1 MMGKCVGSCANHPGR
16 RMGSSH
22 VHSGPDK
29 RSTCKVFIF
38 LQMTVTT
45 QLQVIASK
53 TLSKNFNSFPRE
65 GEKMNDSKGFL
76 K

>member
-1 MMGKCVGSCANHPGR
+1 
-16 RMGSSH
+16 MGSSH

-53 TLSKNFNSFPRE
+53 TLSKKTSTVSLER
-65 GEKMNDSKGFL
+65 GKKMNDSKGFL